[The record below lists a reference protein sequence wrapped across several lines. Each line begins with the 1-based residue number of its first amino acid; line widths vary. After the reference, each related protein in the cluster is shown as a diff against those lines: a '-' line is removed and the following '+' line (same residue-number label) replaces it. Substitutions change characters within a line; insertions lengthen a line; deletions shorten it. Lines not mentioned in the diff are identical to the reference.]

1 MYTSPISTLLLFL
14 ECSLEVV
21 LYPLACELSACG
33 SYVWR
38 LGNVLMITVTII
50 NGFIHCSHSLEAPLT
65 LLPATVRAAQCLCPY
80 VPPRLGP
87 PQLTHHRTAWQVW
100 EGMCWRPLL
109 RVRLKPVKQRGFE
122 ADYTYAK
129 LHSKT
134 GHLMSSPFS
143 VPQVC
148 LEIFGMIF

>member
-1 MYTSPISTLLLFL
+1 M
-14 ECSLEVV
+14 

-65 LLPATVRAAQCLCPY
+65 LLPATVRAARCLCPY

-122 ADYTYAK
+122 GDYTYAK

-134 GHLMSSPFS
+134 DVFSVLCSSGVPRNLRNDLLVAADSITNTMSSLVKELHS
-143 VPQVC
+143 
-148 LEIFGMIF
+148 G